1 MRKWAILGAVNG
13 LIAVLAGA
21 FATHGLKESV
31 PAYELGIFEMAAQ
44 YQMYHALALFAVA
57 WAASQTAGNVRVKM
71 FADLAGWSFLVG
83 IILFSG
89 SLYHM
94 GLTQS
99 RALVIVTPLG
109 GTAFLAGWI
118 ALLAAA
124 WNIRGEPRP

>member
-1 MRKWAILGAVNG
+1 MRKWAILGALNG

-21 FATHGLKESV
+21 FATHGLKDTV

-44 YQMYHALALFAVA
+44 YQMYHALAFIAVA
-57 WAASQTAGNVRVKM
+57 WSIGQSGDMRVRF
-71 FADLAGWSFLVG
+71 FADLSGWAFLVG

-94 GLTQS
+94 GMTQS

-109 GTAFLAGWI
+109 GTAFLVGWV

-124 WNIRGEPRP
+124 WNIKGEKQP

>member
-1 MRKWAILGAVNG
+1 MRKWSILAALGG
-13 LIAVLAGA
+13 FLAVLAGA
-21 FATHGLKESV
+21 FATHGLKDSV

-57 WAASQTAGNVRVKM
+57 WIASQHALDPRVHM
-71 FADLAGWSFLVG
+71 FAELAGWAFLVG

-94 GLTQS
+94 GITQS
-99 RALVIVTPLG
+99 RVLVMLTPLG
-109 GTAFLAGWI
+109 GSAFLIGWA

-124 WNIRGEPRP
+124 WTLKREKA